1 MKKLFMIMILGLC
14 LIGCYKLP
22 PVGSVTVNLDKT
34 LEQTRLT
41 EDVWKIKDLIT
52 NEIKYTTFINLDASN
67 VLNTHYIMFD
77 IDFSPAQEFVCFKIH
92 DTQEEHIT
100 SLVINNFQNKV
111 ILNAPPYSKERI
123 KIKRIHD
130 FYGVSN
136 YDKGHSIVFLD
147 FKFAERLL
155 KILETNE
162 PIKIELNCI
171 DKDPVSYKINEK
183 YKNTLIDYL
192 KIILSAKKGNN

>member
-1 MKKLFMIMILGLC
+1 MKKLITIMILGLS
-14 LIGCYKLP
+14 LIGCTSLNMQTGQTLVGKDQTTTKLTDSN
-22 PVGSVTVNLDKT
+22 VFFVKDHIT
-34 LEQTRLT
+34 LVEY
-41 EDVWKIKDLIT
+41 
-52 NEIKYTTFINLDASN
+52 YTTFISIDASN
-67 VLNTHYIMFD
+67 ILNPHYIMFD
-77 IDFSPAQEFVCFKIH
+77 IDYLPSREFVWFKIH

-100 SLVINNFQNKV
+100 SLIISNSQTEV

-130 FYGVSN
+130 FYNVPN
-136 YDKGHSIVFLD
+136 YDKGHSVVFLD

-171 DKDPVSYKINEK
+171 DKNPISYKINEK

-192 KIILSAKKGNN
+192 KIILSAKKGN

>member
-1 MKKLFMIMILGLC
+1 MKKLILSLFLGFVM
-14 LIGCYKLP
+14 IGCYKLP

-41 EDVWKIKDLIT
+41 EDVWKIKDLRT

-67 VLNTHYIMFD
+67 ALNTHYIMFD
-77 IDFSPAQEFVCFKIH
+77 VDYLPSREFVWFKIH

-100 SLVINNFQNKV
+100 SLIISNSQGKV

-130 FYGVSN
+130 FYDVPN
-136 YDKGHSIVFLD
+136 YDKGYSVVFLD
-147 FKFAERLL
+147 FKFAEKLL
-155 KILETNE
+155 KILEINE

-171 DKDPVSYKINEK
+171 DKDPISYKINTK
-183 YKNTLIDYL
+183 FKNILIDYL
-192 KIILSAKKGNN
+192 KIILVDSKGNN